1 MTLPNEQPDKYLVS
15 WWEQR
20 FAEVLAGYR
29 GATHG
34 INRAQA
40 LYDDFLRRTTELAA
54 ENEALRRD
62 RDEDRATIGELRA
75 RVDRMAEFLNTL
87 RKGTT

>member
-1 MTLPNEQPDKYLVS
+1 MTLPTEQPDKYLVS
-15 WWEQR
+15 WWSKQFE
-20 FAEVLAGYR
+20 EVLAGYR

-34 INRAQA
+34 VNRAQA
-40 LYDDFLRRTTELAA
+40 LYDDFLRRTTELQA
-54 ENEALRRD
+54 EMSALYRD

-87 RKGTT
+87 RKGT